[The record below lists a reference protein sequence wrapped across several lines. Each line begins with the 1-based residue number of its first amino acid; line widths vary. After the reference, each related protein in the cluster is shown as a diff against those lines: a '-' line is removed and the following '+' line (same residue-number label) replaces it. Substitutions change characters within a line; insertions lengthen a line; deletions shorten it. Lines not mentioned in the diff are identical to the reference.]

1 MRIGIFSDP
10 HYSSQEI
17 TCGKRYNSCSLAKI
31 RAAYEDFKREHCD
44 LIVCLGD
51 LTDKEE
57 TIEKE
62 LQNLREI
69 SDVMHDCRVPTVC
82 LMGNHDAFTLT
93 PEQFYGTLGID
104 PPADRC
110 IDGKTLI
117 FLDACYFRSGVRY
130 APGDSDWRDAFLP
143 NESVLKEKLDR
154 AEHDVYIFI
163 HQNIDPSVRA
173 DHRISNAESVFEI
186 IGQSGAVKAVFQGH
200 YHPGKHSKH
209 DGVEYVTLPAM
220 CENEAAYFIY
230 EI

>member
-17 TCGKRYNSCSLAKI
+17 TCGKRYNSRSLTKI
-31 RAAYEDFKREHCD
+31 RAAYEHFKREHCD

-69 SDVMHDCRVPTVC
+69 SAVMHDCSIPTVC

-93 PEQFYGTLGID
+93 PEQFYGALNID
-104 PPADRC
+104 PPADLC

-130 APGDSDWRDAFLP
+130 VPGDSDWRDAFLP
-143 NESVLKEKLDR
+143 NSFDLQEKLCR
-154 AEHDVYIFI
+154 VGRDVYIFI
-163 HQNIDPSVRA
+163 HQNIDPVVRA
-173 DHRISNAESVFEI
+173 DHRIANAESVIEI
-186 IGQSGAVKAVFQGH
+186 IRESHAVKAVFQGH
-200 YHPGKHSKH
+200 YHRGMHSVH
-209 DGVEYVTLPAM
+209 GGVEYITLPAM
-220 CENEAAYFIY
+220 CENESAYFTY
-230 EI
+230 EL